1 MQAAN
6 FLLACAAKKRERRA
20 LCRPTNRQ
28 LDDVDLFF
36 LYFYFFLN
44 GQAKK
49 AVARLV
55 RFFLLTL
62 SCPTQRQAPP
72 PLSPALRSC
81 CASRRGRIAAAQCA
95 TLRPPIWP
103 VHKEQRDIVKKNTKG
118 VARWSLREKKEKWGK
133 AFILKKAEMNEA
145 SRKRPVAHTAGE
157 FRTLVSALAA
167 RPSKRHRHAGRRV
180 LHAYATP
187 CDDTD
192 VFDTL
197 PLEMVR
203 EVLMRVECWR
213 DVVAFQAT
221 ARRFA
226 NVLAPCDT
234 WTRKYAPETPHDLT
248 VSVRA
253 RADAVDSERAV
264 DGTDPCDEPIEAFVA
279 VYGRWGMA
287 TKGFDAGGLCRLA
300 AAGRTDALLWL
311 DARVCRPL
319 NDLSAATLDDIAGN
333 TLDGPAAFRCRVKYA
348 REAAAAGQSAT
359 LAAVLAA
366 HPDLA
371 EEGEKIM
378 RSAIESDCAAIVDVV
393 HDFARSC
400 AWQCHAHRWC
410 RDVFVTVPPTSP
422 LASSEAPLSVLTYLK
437 AAGCPAAPKPTPF
450 AMGMAISAGL
460 LRVAAWLDAL
470 PEVQARPH
478 QLGRCSRRDIDRA
491 AANGHYGVVRWV
503 HERGIRRCAL
513 STLLAG
519 IRSGR
524 HQGRADFVRWALGK
538 EEHPLWPHE
547 KDPAEAH
554 HAGTDRANM
563 APIVDTWTS
572 RPPAARERPP
582 PARVPEWR
590 DGLLAI
596 EAAKVGALDVVR
608 WLYETHPEMVT
619 PEAARAAAST
629 CNADVAIY
637 LHEVGVA
644 PLAAYPCLR
653 RASEQVPQGERRSRQ
668 SVDRVADAL
677 DKLAAAGAPYDAQ
690 VLANVVRHQCAPA
703 LRVIVERY
711 CVGSAD
717 AADPVSRRGSCP
729 SASSLLPSSSS
740 SSPTSQLSSP
750 WFVRERRPPPSPW
763 PTPTDIMRAAVEADR
778 LDMIRWVRDNVKGA
792 RLCVGVAAMR
802 AAGRKAN
809 RIAALG
815 RCRCAECKGTMK
827 K

>member
-1 MQAAN
+1 MD
-6 FLLACAAKKRERRA
+6 K
-20 LCRPTNRQ
+20 
-28 LDDVDLFF
+28 
-36 LYFYFFLN
+36 
-44 GQAKK
+44 
-49 AVARLV
+49 
-55 RFFLLTL
+55 
-62 SCPTQRQAPP
+62 
-72 PLSPALRSC
+72 
-81 CASRRGRIAAAQCA
+81 
-95 TLRPPIWP
+95 
-103 VHKEQRDIVKKNTKG
+103 
-118 VARWSLREKKEKWGK
+118 
-133 AFILKKAEMNEA
+133 A
-145 SRKRPVAHTAGE
+145 SRKRPVTHTPDE
-157 FRTLVSALAA
+157 FRTLVCGLAA

-226 NVLAPCDT
+226 NVLTPCDT
-234 WTRKYAPETPHDLT
+234 WTRKYAPDTPHDLT
-248 VSVRA
+248 VSVRT
-253 RADAVDSERAV
+253 RADAVDSERSRGDA
-264 DGTDPCDEPIEAFVA
+264 DPCDEPVEAFAA

-287 TKGFDAGGLCRLA
+287 AKGFDVGGLCRLA

-319 NDLSAATLDDIAGN
+319 DDVGNDRAGN
-333 TLDGPAAFRCRVKYA
+333 VLDGPTAFRCRVKYA

-366 HPDLA
+366 HPNLA

-378 RSAIESDCAAIVDVV
+378 RSAIESDCAATVDVV

-410 RDVFVTVPPTSP
+410 HGIFVPVPPSSP
-422 LASSEAPLSVLTYLK
+422 LASSETPLSVLTYLK

-478 QLGRCSRRDIDRA
+478 QLGRCSRRDINRA

-519 IRSGR
+519 IRSGY
-524 HQGRADFVRWALGK
+524 HQGRADFVRWALAD
-538 EEHPLWPHE
+538 EEKGPLWSRE
-547 KDPAEAH
+547 KDPPEAH
-554 HAGTDRANM
+554 RTGADQVTT
-563 APIVDTWTS
+563 APAENAWAS

-590 DGLLAI
+590 DGLLAV

-619 PEAARAAAST
+619 AEAARAAAST

-637 LHEVGVA
+637 LHKVGVA

-690 VLANVVRHQCAPA
+690 VLANVVRHQCVPA

-711 CVGSAD
+711 CVGSAG
-717 AADPVSRRGSCP
+717 AADPVPRRGSRP
-729 SASSLLPSSSS
+729 PPSSLLPSPSSPSSS
-740 SSPTSQLSSP
+740 TSQLSSP
-750 WFVRERRPPPSPW
+750 WFVRERGPPPSPW
-763 PTPTDIMRAAVEADR
+763 PTPADIMRAAVEADR

-815 RCRCAECKGTMK
+815 RCRCAECKGTMQK
-827 K
+827 

>member
-1 MQAAN
+1 MD
-6 FLLACAAKKRERRA
+6 K
-20 LCRPTNRQ
+20 
-28 LDDVDLFF
+28 
-36 LYFYFFLN
+36 
-44 GQAKK
+44 
-49 AVARLV
+49 
-55 RFFLLTL
+55 
-62 SCPTQRQAPP
+62 
-72 PLSPALRSC
+72 
-81 CASRRGRIAAAQCA
+81 
-95 TLRPPIWP
+95 
-103 VHKEQRDIVKKNTKG
+103 
-118 VARWSLREKKEKWGK
+118 
-133 AFILKKAEMNEA
+133 A
-145 SRKRPVAHTAGE
+145 SRKRPVAHTPDE
-157 FRTLVSALAA
+157 FRTLVCGLAA
-167 RPSKRHRHAGRRV
+167 RPSKRHRRAGRRI

-203 EVLMRVECWR
+203 EVLMRVDCWR
-213 DVVAFQAT
+213 DVVAFQAS

-234 WTRKYAPETPHDLT
+234 WTRKYAPDTPHDLT

-253 RADAVDSERAV
+253 RVNVVGLERA
-264 DGTDPCDEPIEAFVA
+264 TDDDNANPCDEPIEAFVA
-279 VYGRWGMA
+279 VYDRWGMA
-287 TKGFDAGGLCRLA
+287 AKGFDVAGLCRLA

-311 DARVCRPL
+311 DARVCQMHSDSPETTP
-319 NDLSAATLDDIAGN
+319 DDGAGGTLGK
-333 TLDGPAAFRCRVKYA
+333 PAVFRCRVKYA

-366 HPDLA
+366 HPGLA
-371 EEGEKIM
+371 DEGEKIM
-378 RSAIESDCAAIVDVV
+378 RSAIESDCAATVDVV
-393 HDFARSC
+393 HDFARRAG
-400 AWQCHAHRWC
+400 AWPCYVHRWC
-410 RDVFVTVPPTSP
+410 RDVFVPVPPTSP
-422 LASSEAPLSVLTYLK
+422 LASSGSPLSVLTYLK

-519 IRSGR
+519 IRSGH
-524 HQGRADFVRWALGK
+524 HQGRADFVRWALA
-538 EEHPLWPHE
+538 EEDPLWSRG
-547 KDPAEAH
+547 KDPAEPDRRGAD
-554 HAGTDRANM
+554 HANAAPATDA
-563 APIVDTWTS
+563 WTS

-619 PEAARAAAST
+619 LEAARAAAST

-668 SVDRVADAL
+668 SVDRVAEAL

-703 LRVIVERY
+703 LRIIVERY
-711 CVGSAD
+711 CVGSAG
-717 AADPVSRRGSCP
+717 AADPVSRRGSSLP
-729 SASSLLPSSSS
+729 PPSLLPSSSAW
-740 SSPTSQLSSP
+740 P
-750 WFVRERRPPPSPW
+750 VRERRPPPSPW
-763 PTPTDIMRAAVEADR
+763 PTPADIMRAAVEADR

-815 RCRCAECKGTMK
+815 RCRCAECKPCAATKGSA
-827 K
+827 

>member
-1 MQAAN
+1 MD
-6 FLLACAAKKRERRA
+6 E
-20 LCRPTNRQ
+20 
-28 LDDVDLFF
+28 
-36 LYFYFFLN
+36 
-44 GQAKK
+44 
-49 AVARLV
+49 
-55 RFFLLTL
+55 
-62 SCPTQRQAPP
+62 AP
-72 PLSPALRSC
+72 
-81 CASRRGRIAAAQCA
+81 
-95 TLRPPIWP
+95 
-103 VHKEQRDIVKKNTKG
+103 
-118 VARWSLREKKEKWGK
+118 
-133 AFILKKAEMNEA
+133 
-145 SRKRPVAHTAGE
+145 RKRPAAHTAGE
-157 FRTLVSALAA
+157 LRTLVSGLAA
-167 RPSKRHRHAGRRV
+167 RPSKRHRRAGRRI

-203 EVLMRVECWR
+203 EVLMRVERWR

-226 NVLAPCDT
+226 DALAPCDT

-248 VSVRA
+248 VSVRTRANAVGSTYAAGDDGDDVDA
-253 RADAVDSERAV
+253 R
-264 DGTDPCDEPIEAFVA
+264 DEPVEAFAA

-287 TKGFDAGGLCRLA
+287 AKGFDVAGLCRLA

-311 DARVCRPL
+311 DARVCR
-319 NDLSAATLDDIAGN
+319 SLDAVGAGGA
-333 TLDGPAAFRCRVKYA
+333 LDGSGALRCRVKYA
-348 REAAAAGQSAT
+348 REAAAAGQSVT

-366 HPDLA
+366 HPDVA
-371 EEGEKIM
+371 KEGEKIM
-378 RSAIESDCAAIVDVV
+378 RSAIESDCAATVDVV
-393 HDFARSC
+393 HDFARHTS
-400 AWQCHAHRWC
+400 AWQCYAHRWC
-410 RDVFVTVPPTSP
+410 SDVFVAVPPTSP
-422 LASSEAPLSVLTYLK
+422 WASSDAPLSVLTHLK
-437 AAGCPAAPKPTPF
+437 AVGCPAAPKPTPF

-491 AANGHYGVVRWV
+491 AANGHYGLVRWV

-513 STLLAG
+513 STLVAG
-519 IRSGR
+519 IRSGH
-524 HQGRADFVRWALGK
+524 HQGRADFVRWALAK
-538 EEHPLWPHE
+538 EDPLWSRG
-547 KDPAEAH
+547 KDSAEAH
-554 HAGTDRANM
+554 RRAADHADT
-563 APIVDTWTS
+563 APAADAWTS
-572 RPPAARERPP
+572 RPSAARERPA

-608 WLYETHPEMVT
+608 WLYETHPDMVT
-619 PEAARAAAST
+619 REAARAAAST

-644 PLAAYPCLR
+644 PLDTYPCLR

-711 CVGSAD
+711 CVGSAG
-717 AADPVSRRGSCP
+717 AVDPVSRRGSSP
-729 SASSLLPSSSS
+729 RPSSLLPSSSS
-740 SSPTSQLSSP
+740 SSPPSTSQPSSHR
-750 WFVRERRPPPSPW
+750 FVRERGPPASPW
-763 PTPTDIMRAAVEADR
+763 PTPADIMRAAVEADR

-815 RCRCAECKGTMK
+815 RCRCAECKASGATK
-827 K
+827 GSA